1 MKHVVIFETD
11 ASRPTVSLDEKD
23 MAVIRSLLDDTMPQF
38 RQAFLELAESAQTSR
53 KDRRRFLDLRT
64 RLTELIV
71 PRPVRCMPM
80 TDEEFREFKQKLFE
94 EEGGSHGEA

>member
-1 MKHVVIFETD
+1 MKHIVIFETD
-11 ASRPTVSLDEKD
+11 TYHTTVSLDEKD
-23 MAVIRSLLDDTMPQF
+23 MAFIRGLLDDTQPQF
-38 RQAFLELAESAQTSR
+38 RQAFRDIAESAQTSR

-80 TDEEFREFKQKLFE
+80 TDEEFQEFKKKFFE
-94 EEGGSHGEA
+94 EEGGTSC